1 MATQI
6 VILNG
11 DSILIDDSYPI
22 AWADKGK
29 NWVDGWT
36 PNTIHA
42 VVYNN
47 AVGPNEIQ
55 NIDASTGMMTGNT
68 PLTATSDA
76 VGSTTI
82 ADLLAWGET
91 RKNQIDAA
99 HLDYDNYFENAI
111 AKWMDDGNEAV
122 DFMQIMLVLLLHI
135 LIGQNL
141 GLTTTKIILNFLAY
155 GPY

>member
-11 DSILIDDSYPI
+11 DSILLDDSYRI
-22 AWADKGK
+22 SWEDKGK

-68 PLTATSDA
+68 PLSATSDA

-111 AKWMDDGNEAV
+111 AKWIDDGNEAV
-122 DFMQIMLVLLLHI
+122 DFHADNASATASYIDWSKTWI
-135 LIGQNL
+135 DYDEN
-141 GLTTTKIILNFLAY
+141 Y
-155 GPY
+155 S

>member
-11 DSILIDDSYPI
+11 DSILLDDSYRI
-22 AWADKGK
+22 SWEDKGK

-68 PLTATSDA
+68 PLSATSDA

-82 ADLLAWGET
+82 ADLLTWAET
-91 RKNQIDAA
+91 RKGQINTAVAAYEAAVADDAA
-99 HLDYDNYFENAI
+99 NGTNNAEGKTWIDYDSNYS
-111 AKWMDDGNEAV
+111 
-122 DFMQIMLVLLLHI
+122 
-135 LIGQNL
+135 
-141 GLTTTKIILNFLAY
+141 
-155 GPY
+155 